1 MRLDPPL
8 KTVVLLGHSASLL
21 AELLQPAPH
30 RAQPG
35 LLQFEIGAAQKDG
48 LSPESLAGA
57 TAGKGQRQL
66 QEIRVAGLDLDLPPE
81 HPLQQV
87 EG

>member
-8 KTVVLLGHSASLL
+8 KTAVLLSHSASLL
-21 AELLQPAPH
+21 TELLQPAPH

-35 LLQFEIGAAQKDG
+35 LLQLEIGAAQKDG
-48 LSPESLAGA
+48 LGPENPARA
-57 TAGKGQRQL
+57 AAGKGQGQL
-66 QEIRVAGLDLDLPPE
+66 QEIGMAGLDLDLPPE
-81 HPLQQV
+81 NTLQQV